1 MNTYDIF
8 DDVLN
13 LRDLVNTF
21 FNESS
26 ARWQNREFP
35 HIEMYEGKDDL
46 EIRALMP
53 GVKSE
58 EMDIQLIN
66 DSLVIEGTKKND
78 YIDQMYLRKEHQ
90 FGSFKKSIK
99 LPYRVDHEKIT
110 AELNNGILHIR
121 LTKSADAKPKK
132 IEIH

>member
-13 LRDLVNTF
+13 LRDFVNSF
-21 FNESS
+21 FNEGS
-26 ARWQNREFP
+26 ARWRNREFP
-35 HIEMYEGKDDL
+35 YIELYEGKDDL

-58 EMDIQLIN
+58 DMDIQLIN
-66 DSLVIEGTKKND
+66 DSLVLEGTKKND
-78 YIDQMYLRKEHQ
+78 YIDQAYLRKERQ
-90 FGSFKKSIK
+90 FGNFKKSIK
-99 LPYRVDHEKIT
+99 LPFRVDREKIT
-110 AELNNGILHIR
+110 AELNNGILHIK
-121 LTKSADAKPKK
+121 LSKSADAKPKK